1 MNGEFKSSAVATQAR
16 VDEAKLDVRAACNR
30 RVWSLQHWAH
40 RQLSIAFDAWR
51 QCLTKAQKGDL
62 KADAIKATSTVEPLS
77 VNTAVA
83 DKAVAVEVKFDASI
97 PKADQLNFDA
107 GDKPTASTEGK
118 CKGEADE
125 SALMTKLQNFTE
137 TGLKIATTLANLS
150 TAAVVVED
158 TIVEAVVVA
167 EAIAVNS
174 HKAHAQ
180 RLRLASLAST
190 SWT

>member
-1 MNGEFKSSAVATQAR
+1 MASASATYQLGFS
-16 VDEAKLDVRAACNR
+16 VFDLAA
-30 RVWSLQHWAH
+30 WFQ
-40 RQLSIAFDAWR
+40 QLSIAFDAWR
-51 QCLTKAQKGDL
+51 QCLAKAQKGDL

-125 SALMTKLQNFTE
+125 PALMTKLQNFTE